1 MDTDDNSIQIYQ
13 ASVAA
18 GNLKLPAKP
27 CLNTLPL
34 IPLKILFFNGYGTP
48 RGGVI
53 PAMLRDHGHFVIEP
67 DLPDNSFPRSV
78 TIAQRVFNRH
88 QPDLVLGWSRGGAV
102 AMSIDIRNASL
113 LLVAPAWK
121 NWGTMTTVMP
131 KVTILHSPHD
141 ELVSIEDSRELL
153 QNSGLSENHLVPV
166 GENHRMSDEASLM
179 VVLECALA
187 SEKGRPKRKAA

>member
-1 MDTDDNSIQIYQ
+1 MDTDNNSIQIYQ

-18 GNLKLPAKP
+18 GHLKMPAQSS
-27 CLNTLPL
+27 LNML
-34 IPLKILFFNGYGTP
+34 PLKILFLNGYGTQ

-53 PAMLRDHGHFVIEP
+53 PDMLRDHGHFVIEP

-88 QPDLVLGWSRGGAV
+88 QPDFVVGWSRGGAV

-121 NWGTMTTVMP
+121 NWGTMANVMP
-131 KVTILHSPHD
+131 EVTIFHSPHD
-141 ELVSIEDSRELL
+141 ELVPIGDSRELL
-153 QNSGLSENHLVPV
+153 QNSGLSEDRLVAV
-166 GENHRMSDEASLM
+166 GENHRMCDEASLLA
-179 VVLECALA
+179 VCECAHA
-187 SEKGRPKRKAA
+187 YRKKRLDRQAA